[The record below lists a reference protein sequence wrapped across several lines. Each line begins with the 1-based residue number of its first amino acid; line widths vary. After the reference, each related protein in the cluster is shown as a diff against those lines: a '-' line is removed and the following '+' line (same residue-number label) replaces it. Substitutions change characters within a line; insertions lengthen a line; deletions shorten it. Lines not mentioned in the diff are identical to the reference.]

1 MLQDIR
7 EIIYGFASENRIY
20 SNEAQFQHDLAIS
33 LEKLGYDVYLEVLS
47 INANSL
53 DELKT
58 KKKNNFTLVQFLL
71 HNGRTIQG
79 NLNWR
84 EKGKEVDII
93 GCDKKRAGRE
103 NPLSLS
109 GSYTCTWEDYDIGC
123 KVKKPL
129 KFMIFEIEN
138 KD

>member
-20 SNEAQFQHDLAIS
+20 SNESQFQHDLAIS

-58 KKKNNFTLVQFLL
+58 KKKNNFTLVQFF
-71 HNGRTIQG
+71 T
-79 NLNWR
+79 
-84 EKGKEVDII
+84 
-93 GCDKKRAGRE
+93 
-103 NPLSLS
+103 
-109 GSYTCTWEDYDIGC
+109 T
-123 KVKKPL
+123 
-129 KFMIFEIEN
+129 
-138 KD
+138 